1 MLDILIKQ
9 FGLNEE
15 NSGLNEENFNLL
27 MNVISSSGVSMIIT
41 VAGGLLYLLGQSIS
55 CLSCGP
61 VRVIILSLIA
71 FAANLATIYQ
81 KCEPKLDNDTI
92 VKIVKE
98 ALISTAVFMIG
109 YTIVPWMLPLPVRLF
124 TWFGPGKTIVPA
136 IIGSLLMITFNS
148 IFPQFKIIDQVC
160 K

>member
-9 FGLNEE
+9 LGLSEE
-15 NSGLNEENFNLL
+15 NSGLNEQNFNLL
-27 MNVISSSGVSMIIT
+27 MNVISSSGSSMIIT
-41 VAGGLLYLLGQSIS
+41 VAGALLYLLGQSIS

-71 FAANLATIYQ
+71 FAVNLATIYK

-109 YTIVPWMLPLPVRLF
+109 YTIVPWMLPLPVRFL

-136 IIGSLLMITFNS
+136 VIGSLLMITFNS
-148 IFPQFKIIDQVC
+148 FFPQLNLIDTVC
-160 K
+160 E